1 MTMIEEEALSTTLR
15 DAADAIAVPEGAM
28 ERILA
33 AARDARP
40 SGVGRF
46 RRHSDEMADGAHD
59 SVHSEPLR
67 KLDSSPWYR
76 RPRRLLAVGVAAA
89 VLGVGG
95 VSAVV
100 THSSSSTAP
109 NLSAQSTANTS
120 VNGLEHRALSGA
132 PTPFSTSSGAQ
143 PGLTPPAS
151 ANGGSGS
158 ASQGSAS
165 PVPTL
170 PTGAVGQSAKVEKTG
185 SVDLTIGKGKLAST
199 LTRLTDLAAATGGFV
214 ANTTTQAGVGSS
226 DTPSTGSVTLQVP
239 QASFDAVV
247 AEVQTLGKVTSLT
260 TKGTDVTGQYV
271 DLQARITALQSS
283 RDQYLTIMSKASSI
297 GDILAVQNQLDSL
310 QSQIEQLQGQLQ
322 VLDSQ
327 TTYGTLAVSASESGA
342 RPAPV
347 PQAPSGIASAWH
359 GAVSG
364 FAAAFDG
371 LVRAT
376 GPLLFVI
383 LLLAILGIG
392 GRLGWRR
399 VQRRIL

>member
-1 MTMIEEEALSTTLR
+1 MTTIDEEALSAALH
-15 DAADAIAVPEGAM
+15 DAADAISVPEGAI

-33 AARDARP
+33 AARERDARP
-40 SGVGRF
+40 SGMGRF
-46 RRHSDEMADGAHD
+46 RRHSDELSDGAD
-59 SVHSEPLR
+59 DPVDDER
-67 KLDSSPWYR
+67 LDSPPWYR
-76 RPRRLLAVGVAAA
+76 RPRRLVVVGVAAA
-89 VLGVGG
+89 VLGIGV

-100 THSSSSTAP
+100 THGSSSSGP
-109 NLSAQSTANTS
+109 NLSARSTSNS
-120 VNGLEHRALSGA
+120 SMKGLEHRADA
-132 PTPFSTSSGAQ
+132 PTPFSTSPA
-143 PGLTPPAS
+143 PGLTPTALPGAG
-151 ANGGSGS
+151 APLGS
-158 ASQGSAS
+158 ASQGAATTAPS
-165 PVPTL
+165 L

-185 SVDLTIGKGKLAST
+185 SVDLTIGRGKLAST
-199 LTRLTDLAAATGGFV
+199 LTRLTDLAVATGGFV
-214 ANTTTQAGVGSS
+214 ANTTTQAGGGSS

-247 AEVQTLGKVTSLT
+247 AEVQTFGKVTSLT

-271 DLQARITALQSS
+271 DLQARITALQAS
-283 RDQYLTIMSKASSI
+283 RGQYLTIMSKASSI

-327 TTYGTLAVSASESGA
+327 TTYGTLAVSVSESGTH
-342 RPAPV
+342 PAPV
-347 PQAPSGIASAWH
+347 PQAPSGISSAWH

-383 LLLAILGIG
+383 LLLAIIGIL